1 MSALAAQLG
10 IGRSTLYRLVG
21 NRDDLLGVVLAEATE
36 RTFRRAAAGATA
48 EGGVDLVLEVINRF
62 MHAVIDAEPLQA
74 LCKREPLVFI
84 RLALLP
90 GAVEQIAAKLIAEML
105 QTEATAAAR
114 SIATRHHT
122 QPSHRPN
129 VRRPP
134 LRPPARW
141 DRARDRHRPRPRCRA
156 SQSPQQAARAR
167 LRPDPL
173 PPPQRRHQP
182 APVGV
187 PIGPAP
193 VSPDQHHRGRS
204 GQPEN
209 DPLRTAGLAPK
220 PPRGGGPCA
229 ALRFYRPVSDPVCD
243 QVRSTTRRAPCRLAN
258 TTTFPRSLLLPN
270 QARCGSG

>member
-1 MSALAAQLG
+1 MRDTGVMNTGTPPRAADGARLGTALTRRAVIDAATQAYLRGEAVDMSALAAQLG

-21 NRDDLLGVVLAEATE
+21 NRDDLLEVVLAEATE

-48 EGGVDLVLEVINRF
+48 EGGVDLVLDVINRF

-90 GAVEQIAAKLIAEML
+90 GTVEQIAAKLIAEML
-105 QTEATAAAR
+105 QTEVTAGAR
-114 SIATRHHT
+114 SIATRHHA

-156 SQSPQQAARAR
+156 PQSPQQAARAR

-173 PPPQRRHQP
+173 PRHNAAIRLAQ
-182 APVGV
+182 ADQ
-187 PIGPAP
+187 IGAC
-193 VSPDQHHRGRS
+193 Q
-204 GQPEN
+204 
-209 DPLRTAGLAPK
+209 
-220 PPRGGGPCA
+220 GGGA
-229 ALRFYRPVSDPVCD
+229 E
-243 QVRSTTRRAPCRLAN
+243 
-258 TTTFPRSLLLPN
+258 
-270 QARCGSG
+270 